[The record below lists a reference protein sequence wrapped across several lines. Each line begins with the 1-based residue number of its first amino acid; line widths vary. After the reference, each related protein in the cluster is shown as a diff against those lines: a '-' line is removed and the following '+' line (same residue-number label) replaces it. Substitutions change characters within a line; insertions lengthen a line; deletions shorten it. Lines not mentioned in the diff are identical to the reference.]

1 MDGDIELHDSCGSM
15 GRSPLAL
22 AVALALIAP
31 AGVAS
36 AATSRAA
43 AGRRT
48 ATPTLEDARA
58 ELAALVRDPSRRRLR
73 HNWERVIAGLLR
85 AAKGKDAPAATL
97 EAARARHALYRWS
110 SNGEDRRKALL
121 LADRAT
127 RLGSR
132 EAPALARELRAGTT
146 VGAGSAKRASQ
157 PPAKPASAVENAK
170 GAMTALMRDPQKRR
184 YRHNWER
191 GISGLL
197 RAAKGR
203 DAAPATLEAARARY
217 ALYRWSA
224 NEGDRDKAVVL
235 ADRAA
240 RMGSRE
246 APALARAIR
255 REAGEDRP
263 APRAPARAPPV
274 PEPEEDPP
282 ADPALEHALADLSA
296 ADTAPALPLGT
307 SDGAGAARVSEV
319 RTWSSDDY
327 SRVAV
332 YLSHWVGWQK
342 IELPAGADG
351 PRRIALDLR
360 PAVLDGAARAMAVP
374 GAQVDRVRVA
384 QNDPETVR
392 VVLDLPGADRVEL
405 FALDDPPRLVLDV
418 GTHPASSAPPA
429 VAATGPAR
437 EDAPVAAPR
446 AARAGDEADV
456 GRSVRRVV
464 VDAGHGGHDP
474 GAIGPRRVREK
485 DVTLAIARRVAR
497 RLRDRGFEVVLTR
510 SDDRYLA
517 LEERTA
523 IANTARGDLFV
534 SIHANAHPQRRRS
547 GVETYV
553 LDVAHDRYAARL
565 AARENGLDLGGTREV
580 TRILADLDAK
590 ASAGPSGRLAQLV
603 QREVTTGI
611 RAHVGEVRDIGVKSA
626 LFYVLLGARM
636 PAVLVETGFISNRA
650 EERRLA
656 SARYQ
661 DEVAA
666 GITRAVAAFARSE
679 ERVAAA
685 R

>member
-22 AVALALIAP
+22 AVALALLAPGGVAAAAPRAP
-31 AGVAS
+31 A
-36 AATSRAA
+36 AARTTS
-43 AGRRT
+43 
-48 ATPTLEDARA
+48 PTLEQAKAD
-58 ELAALVRDPSRRRLR
+58 LAALMRDPAKRRFR
-73 HNWERVIAGLLR
+73 HNWERAISGLLR
-85 AAKGKDAPAATL
+85 AAKGKDAAAATL
-97 EAARARHALYRWS
+97 EAARARQALYRWS
-110 SNGEDRRKALL
+110 ANEEDRRKALL

-127 RLGSR
+127 RMGSR
-132 EAPALARELRAGTT
+132 EAAALASEIRGGTAATARAPKRTAPPPASRAAPALEE
-146 VGAGSAKRASQ
+146 AKA
-157 PPAKPASAVENAK
+157 
-170 GAMTALMRDPQKRR
+170 AMTALMRDRQKRR

-191 GISGLL
+191 GIAGLL
-197 RAAKGR
+197 RAAKGT
-203 DAAPATLEAARARY
+203 DAAAATLEAARARY

-224 NEGDRDKAVVL
+224 NEEDRDKALVL

-240 RMGSRE
+240 RLGSRE
-246 APALARAIR
+246 APPLARAIR

-263 APRAPARAPPV
+263 APRVPVRAPPG
-274 PEPEEDPP
+274 PEPEEEP
-282 ADPALEHALADLSA
+282 ASDPALEHALADLSA
-296 ADTAPALPLGT
+296 ADGTPALPLGS
-307 SDGAGAARVSEV
+307 SDGAGAAHISEV

-327 SRVAV
+327 SRVAI

-342 IELPAGADG
+342 LELPAGPDG
-351 PRRIALDLR
+351 PRRVAIDLR
-360 PAVLDGAARAMAVP
+360 PAVLDGRARTRAVP
-374 GAQVDRVRVA
+374 GAQVDRVRLA
-384 QNDPETVR
+384 QHDPETVR

-418 GTHPASSAPPA
+418 GTHPTTDPPRA
-429 VAATGPAR
+429 VAG
-437 EDAPVAAPR
+437 AAPGR
-446 AARAGDEADV
+446 EAAPAARRRPAKESEADS
-456 GRSVRRVV
+456 RRAVRRVV

-474 GAIGPRRVREK
+474 GAIGPGRVREK
-485 DVTLAIARRVAR
+485 DVTLAIARRLAR
-497 RLRDRGFEVVLTR
+497 RLRDQGFEVVLTR

-534 SIHANAHPQRRRS
+534 SIHANAHPQRSRS

-580 TRILADLDAK
+580 ARILADLDAK
-590 ASAGPSGRLAQLV
+590 ASAGPSGRLALLV
-603 QREVTTGI
+603 QREVTSGI
-611 RAHVGEVRDIGVKSA
+611 RARVGAVRDIGVKSA

-636 PAVLVETGFISNRA
+636 PAVLVETGFISNRE

-666 GITRAVAAFARSE
+666 GIARAVAAFARSE
-679 ERVAAA
+679 ERVAA